1 MAERMTSPEEAVT
14 MKIAMDAMIDHLEKA
29 EGLDRGA
36 VGAAMIGFGL
46 GVMSANRGNDEA
58 LRAIDG
64 ARNALLSGKHS

>member
-1 MAERMTSPEEAVT
+1 
-14 MKIAMDAMIDHLEKA
+14 MKVAMDAMIDHLEEV

-46 GVMSANRGNDEA
+46 GVMAAHRGKEDA

-64 ARNALLSGKHS
+64 ARNALLADNPN